1 MKRTISVLL
10 AVMTVICL
18 AFTATSCGSKG
29 YDLEKE
35 TELVM
40 VTNAAFPPY
49 ESKDGDTFVGID
61 VDIAKE
67 IASRLGKTLRIE
79 DVDFNS
85 IITGIETGKYDM
97 ALAGMTVTEE
107 RKQSVAFSDSYATG
121 IQVMI
126 VKSDSAYQSIDDFF
140 NYDEEGNPVSLKNP
154 DIKIGV
160 QQTTTGDIY
169 SSADVT
175 GWGFNDLN
183 EDESVKTDRVTRYP
197 TGADAVEA
205 LKTGKVDVVIID
217 NEPAK
222 SFVDTNKDGSGNSVI
237 RILET
242 EYTNEDYAIAVNK
255 NSTELLAK
263 INEILAEMKSD
274 GTLDSIIAKY
284 IKAE

>member
-1 MKRTISVLL
+1 
-10 AVMTVICL
+10 
-18 AFTATSCGSKG
+18 
-29 YDLEKE
+29 
-35 TELVM
+35 
-40 VTNAAFPPY
+40 
-49 ESKDGDTFVGID
+49 
-61 VDIAKE
+61 
-67 IASRLGKTLRIE
+67 
-79 DVDFNS
+79 
-85 IITGIETGKYDM
+85 
-97 ALAGMTVTEE
+97 MTVTEE

-183 EDESVKTDRVTRYP
+183 EDESTKTDRVTRYP